1 MMSGTADDVI
11 SFQVL
16 LASVTELVLVFQE
29 TLHNS
34 SNCEKAGFKEQLLY
48 RIVNLKG
55 NVVTNGSN

>member
-16 LASVTELVLVFQE
+16 LTSVSELTLVFQE
-29 TLHNS
+29 TLHDN
-34 SNCEKAGFKEQLLY
+34 SNCEKPGFKEQLLY

-55 NVVTNGSN
+55 NVVANGSN